1 MKNDSRKLKD
11 HSDMP
16 GESRTEGGR
25 ADLHIKTGPDV
36 TVDSVQGSP
45 KRSVKYTTCDPNWWA
60 RLFHWSSS
68 CSCIRHHLDEPVC
81 GEE

>member
-1 MKNDSRKLKD
+1 MMEKLYGREEAMKNDSRKLKD

-45 KRSVKYTTCDPNWWA
+45 KRSVNIHCDPNWWA
-60 RLFHWSSS
+60 FMLMH
-68 CSCIRHHLDEPVC
+68 
-81 GEE
+81 

>member
-1 MKNDSRKLKD
+1 MEKRYGREEAMKNDSRKLKD
-11 HSDMP
+11 HSDVP

-45 KRSVKYTTCDPNWWA
+45 KRSVNIHCDPNWWA
-60 RLFHWSSS
+60 FMLMH
-68 CSCIRHHLDEPVC
+68 
-81 GEE
+81 